1 MNSDKEILEKIG
13 KGSYG
18 VPDGYFNDLKTR
30 LAAIPEKKTVNPGI
44 WMRVKP
50 YAALAACFAA
60 ILLVV
65 LYRMIGSF
73 DMKSVLWTAI
83 RVTIATVIGS
93 GVAFVLS
100 ILFDFGYGMIGGF
113 FELVVCGSIGLVVTF
128 GLCYAFRIPEMS
140 LVSDLVGKV
149 TRRFKRN

>member
-30 LAAIPEKKTVNPGI
+30 LAAIPEETTVNPGI

-60 ILLVV
+60 ILLAGNA
-65 LYRMIGSF
+65 LLRNTASNQQPADQSYTEATYADMISITRPEIIYSAMEYEHEDISDEDIINYLIETG
-73 DMKSVLWTAI
+73 
-83 RVTIATVIGS
+83 ATMEQL
-93 GVAFVLS
+93 A
-100 ILFDFGYGMIGGF
+100 
-113 FELVVCGSIGLVVTF
+113 
-128 GLCYAFRIPEMS
+128 YAGE
-140 LVSDLVGKV
+140 
-149 TRRFKRN
+149 